1 MSFAAALAA
10 LALMGEPQQTAAPV
24 QGQESRV
31 DDIEVIGGRA
41 LRDAVEVFAD
51 TVVAPPRGRNPA
63 RWSRRVCV
71 GAVNLQ
77 RETAQALIDR
87 VSQVAIDVGLDAGDP
102 GCRADI
108 LIVGT
113 DDGQA
118 MAEAMVTHRP
128 RAFRPGWSG
137 ASRSALQLARFQDSD
152 AAVRWWHV
160 ALPVVGETG
169 QIAVSMPGYGPPL
182 IPGGSRLRT
191 EVRNN
196 LSRAIIIVDF
206 NRASSVSFE
215 QLSDF
220 VAMAAL
226 AQIDPDA
233 DMSGFPSV
241 LNVFEEPTAA
251 SGLTDWDRAYLT
263 GLYGVEMNRRAPNHT
278 ASGIGV
284 IMARDLRQP
293 AGGREE

>member
-1 MSFAAALAA
+1 MSFVAALAA
-10 LALMGEPQQTAAPV
+10 LALSGAPQQAAPAPA
-24 QGQESRV
+24 QESRV

-63 RWSRRVCV
+63 RWARRVCV

-77 RETAQALIDR
+77 RDAAQALIDR
-87 VSQVAIDVGLDAGDP
+87 VSQVAMEVGLQPGDP

-113 DDGQA
+113 DDGSA
-118 MAEAMVTHRP
+118 MAEALVSHRP
-128 RAFRPGWSG
+128 MAFRPGWSG
-137 ASRSALQLARFQDSD
+137 ASRSSLQLARFQESE
-152 AAVRWWHV
+152 APVRWWHV

-169 QIAVSMPGYGPPL
+169 QIAVKMPGEGPPM
-182 IPGGSRLRT
+182 IPGGTRLRT

-206 NRASSVSFE
+206 NRASGVSFE

-263 GLYGVEMNRRAPNHT
+263 GLYGVEMNRRHPNHT
-278 ASGIGV
+278 ASAIGV
-284 IMARDLRQP
+284 IMARDLREP
-293 AGGREE
+293 AGERAE

>member
-1 MSFAAALAA
+1 MSLVAVLAV
-10 LALMGEPQQTAAPV
+10 LALSGAPQQTGSAT
-24 QGQESRV
+24 GQEDRV

-71 GAVNLQ
+71 GAANLQ

-87 VSQVAIDVGLDAGDP
+87 VSQVATDVGLRAGDP
-102 GCRADI
+102 GCKADI

-113 DDGQA
+113 DDGPA
-118 MAEAMVTHRP
+118 MAAALVEHRP
-128 RAFRPGWSG
+128 FAFRPGYSG
-137 ASRSALQLARFQDSD
+137 ASRSAFQLARFQQSD

-160 ALPVVGETG
+160 ALPVVAETG
-169 QIAVSMPGYGPPL
+169 QVAVSTRGNGPPI

-206 NRASSVSFE
+206 GRASHVSFE
-215 QLSDF
+215 QLADF

-233 DMSGFPSV
+233 DMSSFPSV
-241 LNVFEEPTAA
+241 LNVFDDPSAA

-284 IMARDLRQP
+284 IMARDLREP
-293 AGGREE
+293 AEPLGD

>member
-1 MSFAAALAA
+1 MSLVAVLAA
-10 LALMGEPQQTAAPV
+10 LALSGAPQQAAPTP
-24 QGQESRV
+24 GQESRV
-31 DDIEVIGGRA
+31 DDIEVVGGRA

-108 LIVGT
+108 LILGA
-113 DDGQA
+113 DDGRA
-118 MAEAMVTHRP
+118 MAEAMVSHRP
-128 RAFRPGWSG
+128 NAFRPGWSG
-137 ASRSALQLARFQDSD
+137 ASRSALQLARFQESD

-160 ALPVVGETG
+160 ALPVVGDTG
-169 QIAVSMPGYGPPL
+169 QIAVSMPGSGPPL
-182 IPGGSRLRT
+182 IPGGTRLRT

-215 QLSDF
+215 QLADF

-241 LNVFEEPTAA
+241 LNVFDDPSAA
-251 SGLTDWDRAYLT
+251 TGLTDWDRAYLT
-263 GLYGVEMNRRAPNHT
+263 GLYGVEMNRRNPNHT

-284 IMARDLRQP
+284 IMARDLQEP
-293 AGGREE
+293 AEPQGE